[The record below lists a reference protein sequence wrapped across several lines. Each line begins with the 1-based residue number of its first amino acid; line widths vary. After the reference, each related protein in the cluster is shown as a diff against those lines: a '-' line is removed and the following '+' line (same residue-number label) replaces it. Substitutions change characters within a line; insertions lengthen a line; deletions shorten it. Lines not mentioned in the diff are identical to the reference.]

1 LSPCVHSIIAAKI
14 GRKEKA
20 YEMYLRTARLD
31 LDDYNHEADEG
42 LHITSMAGTW
52 MSVIYG
58 FGGMRV
64 EENALHFN
72 PYLPKEWDG
81 FSFKIKYRKA
91 LLNIQITRKTI
102 EISNNAN
109 VGANLVVKGEEIH
122 LEPNGKITL
131 TNN

>member
-1 LSPCVHSIIAAKI
+1 M
-14 GRKEKA
+14 G
-20 YEMYLRTARLD
+20 
-31 LDDYNHEADEG
+31 
-42 LHITSMAGTW
+42 
-52 MSVIYG
+52 
-58 FGGMRV
+58 
-64 EENALHFN
+64 
-72 PYLPKEWDG
+72 DG